1 MNITLAAPPNVV
13 QNVRMWAEDQG
24 TSLNAYIRD
33 LLIQKDKEIREER
46 RAFADKFLDFAKN
59 NTVHAPEGWKFS
71 REESANRDMKCL
83 HEIH

>member
-1 MNITLAAPPNVV
+1 MNITLAAPPNVI

-33 LLIQKDKEIREER
+33 LLIRKDKEIRAER
-46 RAFADKFLDFAKN
+46 KAFADKFLEFAKN
-59 NTVHAPEGWKFS
+59 NTVHAPAGWKFS
-71 REESANRDMKCL
+71 RDEATFRDMKCL

>member
-1 MNITLAAPPNVV
+1 MNITLVAPPNVV

-46 RAFADKFLDFAKN
+46 RAFADKFLEFAKN